1 MSARSRGACPSLA
14 APMPTGDGLLARIV
28 TGGGTIGLDAMAAL
42 CGAAR
47 RHGNGIIEVSARGSI
62 QVRGL
67 TPASAASFADQLA
80 GFEVFTTGGV
90 PILADPLAGLDPET
104 AIDAGKIAARLRERL
119 AAASFAMM
127 LGPKVSVV
135 VDCGSALHLDAVAAD
150 VRLRGAG
157 ADVRVALAGD
167 AASAT
172 PLGVVDEAR
181 AAEAGSRLL
190 EMVARRGPQG
200 RARDVVHDADA
211 LSACRGAMGDLL
223 RDAPAPAPRPCS
235 EPIGRHALR
244 GSSVALGIGFAF
256 GHTDAAE
263 LAQLI
268 AAADNA
274 GVSGIRTAPGR
285 ALLLIGLRPG
295 SAASLAAEAENL
307 GFITRREDTRRY
319 LVACA
324 GAPICAAAEMAAR
337 ALAPSTCAAA
347 RPLLD
352 GSLTLHL
359 SGCAKGCAHPSP
371 SALTIVGGGNGC
383 GVIVSGNARDQALA
397 ELSPQALPAAL
408 ARLAGEIERV
418 RRPGERAADALAGL
432 GASRIARLLGEPGHG

>member
-1 MSARSRGACPSLA
+1 
-14 APMPTGDGLLARIV
+14 
-28 TGGGTIGLDAMAAL
+28 
-42 CGAAR
+42 
-47 RHGNGIIEVSARGSI
+47 
-62 QVRGL
+62 
-67 TPASAASFADQLA
+67 
-80 GFEVFTTGGV
+80 
-90 PILADPLAGLDPET
+90 
-104 AIDAGKIAARLRERL
+104 
-119 AAASFAMM
+119 
-127 LGPKVSVV
+127 
-135 VDCGSALHLDAVAAD
+135 
-150 VRLRGAG
+150 
-157 ADVRVALAGD
+157 
-167 AASAT
+167 
-172 PLGVVDEAR
+172 
-181 AAEAGSRLL
+181 
-190 EMVARRGPQG
+190 
-200 RARDVVHDADA
+200 
-211 LSACRGAMGDLL
+211 MGDLL

-383 GVIVSGNARDQALA
+383 GVIVSGKARDQALA

-432 GASRIARLLGEPGHG
+432 GASRIARLLGGPGHG